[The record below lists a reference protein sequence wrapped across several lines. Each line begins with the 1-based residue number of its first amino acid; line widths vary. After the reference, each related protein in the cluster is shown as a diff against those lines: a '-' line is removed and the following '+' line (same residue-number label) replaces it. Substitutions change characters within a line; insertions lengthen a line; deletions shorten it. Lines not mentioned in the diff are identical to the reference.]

1 MARLVQKAGEDQIT
15 HELLF
20 NITSVGWGALND
32 VVIPDPGEKR
42 VHAEIVS
49 LGRHRYAVRDLCS
62 AGGLTVNGEAVSG
75 LRELAAGD
83 ALRVGPAEFI
93 YDADSAETAN
103 EAEKGQSIGRR

>member
-49 LGRHRYAVRDLCS
+49 LGRHVGLRGRIISGLAGIRYIVNAPAARS
-62 AGGLTVNGEAVSG
+62 AGATEANTCMRG
-75 LRELAAGD
+75 QYGACLAGPHLL
-83 ALRVGPAEFI
+83 AL
-93 YDADSAETAN
+93 
-103 EAEKGQSIGRR
+103 Q